1 MVVVRQVNSD
11 LTRRQAATL
20 GRRYRPSVTAAVL
33 WLRRDLRLADNPA
46 LVSAAAAGQSV
57 VPLFVLDDVL
67 RRPAGAPR
75 LAFLYRCLREL
86 DERMGGRLVVRTG
99 APEQVVPAVVAEVG
113 ATSVHLAADFGPY
126 GARRDA
132 AVRAALGATP
142 MQVVGSP
149 YAVAPG
155 RVRKDDGSP
164 FRVFSPYYRAWV
176 RHGWRAP
183 AGQPHEVRWA
193 DGVPSDG
200 VPDDPG
206 LGGVRL
212 PPAGELA
219 ARSRWAEFT
228 RAALAGYAE
237 ARNAP
242 AAPGTT
248 RLSVYLKYGCVHPR
262 TLLADLGASDER
274 LRQELAWR
282 DFYADVLFHSPD
294 SARQPLQSRTGA
306 MLMDSGPDADRRFD
320 AWAQGR
326 TGFPIVDAGMR
337 QLHTEAWMHNRVRM
351 ITSSFFVKDLHLPWQ
366 RGARFFL
373 QHLCDGDLASNNQ
386 GWQWV
391 AGTGTDPAPYF
402 RVFNPVLQGQKF
414 DADGSYVRR
423 YVPELRGIEGGTVHE
438 PWKLRGGLPEGYPAR
453 IVDHA
458 VERAEALRRYEAVA
472 R

>member
-1 MVVVRQVNSD
+1 
-11 LTRRQAATL
+11 
-20 GRRYRPSVTAAVL
+20 VTAVL

-46 LVSAAAAGQSV
+46 LLAAADAGQSV
-57 VPLFVLDDVL
+57 LPLFVLDDVL
-67 RRPAGAPR
+67 RGPAGAPR

-86 DERMGGRLVVRTG
+86 DERTGGRLVVRTG
-99 APEQVVPAVVAEVG
+99 APERVVPAVVAEAG
-113 ATSVHLAADFGPY
+113 AGSVHLAADFGPY
-126 GARRDA
+126 GARRDD

-164 FRVFSPYYRAWV
+164 FRVFTPYYRAWV

-183 AGQPHEVRWA
+183 AGEPAEVSWA
-193 DGVPSDG
+193 DGVPSEG
-200 VPDDPG
+200 VPDDPE
-206 LGGVRL
+206 LGGTTL

-228 RAALAGYAE
+228 RAALAGYAD
-237 ARNAP
+237 ARDAP
-242 AAPGTT
+242 AAAGTT
-248 RLSVYLKYGCVHPR
+248 RLSVYLKYGCLHPR
-262 TLLADLGASDER
+262 TLLADLGAGDER

-282 DFYADVLFHSPD
+282 EFYADVLSHSPD
-294 SARQPLQSRTGA
+294 SARRPLQARTGG
-306 MLMDSGPDADRRFD
+306 MRMDSGPDADRRFA
-320 AWAQGR
+320 AWASGR
-326 TGFPIVDAGMR
+326 TGYPIVDAGMR
-337 QLHTEAWMHNRVRM
+337 QLHAEAWMHNRVRM
-351 ITSSFFVKDLHLPWQ
+351 ISASFFVKDLHLPWQ

-373 QHLCDGDLASNNQ
+373 QHLCDGDLASNSQ

-414 DADGSYVRR
+414 DPDGSYVRR

-438 PWKLRGGLPEGYPAR
+438 PWLRAGLPAGYPAR

-458 VERAEALRRYEAVA
+458 AERAEALRRFEAVA